1 MSALMTVPFH
11 GANLML
17 VEHEGQPYVPMRP
30 MVEGMGVDW
39 SAQRKKLVSNGKRWG
54 VAFIA
59 TPSGN
64 GEQELICIPL
74 RKLPGWLSSLEPGR
88 IKSPTARQK
97 IELFQEE
104 CDDALW
110 QYWNDGHA
118 ENPRAQPAPST
129 AANESVIEFAKLAL
143 EHLPHLGPNS
153 KQELLSRAS
162 EMAYGTRLIPLPKV
176 EEHLMPATEVGEKL
190 GISKN
195 MVGRL
200 ANAHGLK
207 VPEYGEFRLDKAS
220 HSSKQVETFHY
231 NAAGLERLREIL
243 AEKSAA

>member
-1 MSALMTVPFH
+1 
-11 GANLML
+11 
-17 VEHEGQPYVPMRP
+17 
-30 MVEGMGVDW
+30 MGID
-39 SAQRKKLVSNGKRWG
+39 RKSQHRKLVANQRRWG
-54 VAFIA
+54 MVIMT
-59 TPSGN
+59 TPSAG
-64 GEQELICIPL
+64 GEQEAACIPL
-74 RKLPGWLSSLEPGR
+74 RKLPGWLSTLEPSR
-88 IKSPTARQK
+88 VKSSAAREK
-97 IELFQEE
+97 IELFQDE

-118 ENPRAQPAPST
+118 ENPRAQPVPST

-190 GISKN
+190 GISKA

-200 ANAHGLK
+200 ANANGLK
-207 VPEYGEFRLDKAS
+207 VPEYGEFRLDKAA

-231 NAAGLERLREIL
+231 NSAGLDRLREIL
-243 AEKSAA
+243 KEKEAA